1 MPQNALRAAM
11 LRLATILASGAPRPR
26 RGTLALA
33 LARLPRLKSR
43 HDGFTFRPPCA
54 MGSATMSPDEFRPS
68 ALTPIVDPR
77 FGDVEDDALAMKRRS
92 LLSLAGTLFAEISF
106 PKLIAAWFILIIG
119 PGIMLGLAPQ
129 VALGW
134 AQALRSNLAAPF
146 AGLGALVLLVVVA
159 LAGWYGGRPLFRAAE
174 SNFWQLN
181 SLAVQPFYAVCR
193 EALRHFAEKLLPRD
207 TTEAG
212 RARLRAATSVAAGL
226 ILSGLA
232 LAAAAAA
239 WPASSWI
246 GELADLASPYQLA
259 KNALANSVMLIG
271 LYLAAVA
278 LVWSIADALM
288 PQPRAL
294 KEFAETGSAAGPAKS
309 RTWRVAHL
317 SDLHGVGEPYGL
329 RIESGRSGPRG
340 NGRIAVLLRRLD
352 ALHAA
357 EPLDLILLTGDTT
370 DAGRSA
376 EWAAFFDLLGQYPH
390 LAARMLVLPGNHD
403 VNVVDRTNPA
413 RLDLPM
419 SPQKRLRQLRM
430 LSAMTAIQG
439 SSVHVV
445 DRERKAIGPTLAE
458 ALAPHLSHLASFA
471 DTGSWREASRFG
483 TLWFDVFPQVLPPRE
498 PDGLGVI
505 LADSNA
511 ETHFSFTNAL
521 GLVSAEQM
529 QAIETVLAAYPRARW
544 IMALH
549 HHLVEYPMPARALS
563 ERIGTALINGSW
575 FVRRLG
581 DAAGRIVAMHGHRH
595 IDWIGECAG
604 LTIVSAPSPVMEAT
618 DAAET
623 CFYIHT
629 LVALPD
635 GGLGLA
641 RPERIAVA
649 GATAGEPRVA

>member
-1 MPQNALRAAM
+1 MPQASLRAA
-11 LRLATILASGAPRPR
+11 LAHLTSVLASGRSPR

-33 LARLPRLKSR
+33 LARLDRLKSI
-43 HDGFTFRPPCA
+43 HDGFVLLPPRA
-54 MGSATMSPDEFRPS
+54 MGSGPMSSDELRPP

-77 FGDVEDDALAMKRRS
+77 FGDVEDDALATKRRS
-92 LLSLAGTLFAEISF
+92 LLSLAGTLFAEISL
-106 PKLIAAWFILIIG
+106 PKLIAAWFVMIIG

-134 AQALRSNLAAPF
+134 AIALKTNLAAPF
-146 AGLGALVLLVVVA
+146 AGLGALVLLLIVA
-159 LAGWYGGRPLFRAAE
+159 LAGWYGIRPLFRAAE

-181 SLAVQPFYAVCR
+181 SLAVQPFYAACR
-193 EALRHFAEKLLPRD
+193 EALRHFAEKLLPTD

-226 ILSGLA
+226 VLSGLA
-232 LAAAAAA
+232 LSATAAA
-239 WPASSWI
+239 WRASSWI
-246 GELADLASPYQLA
+246 GEFADLASPYQLA
-259 KNALANSVMLIG
+259 KTALANSVVLIG

-294 KEFAETGSAAGPAKS
+294 QGFATADPTAGKA
-309 RTWRVAHL
+309 WRVAHL

-340 NGRIAVLLRRLD
+340 NGRIAAVLQRLD

-376 EWAAFFDLLGQYPH
+376 EWAAFFDLLAAYPH
-390 LAARMLVLPGNHD
+390 LAERMLVLPGNHD

-419 SPQKRLRQLRM
+419 SPAKRLRQLRM
-430 LSAMTAIQG
+430 LSAMAAIQG
-439 SSVHVV
+439 SKVHLV
-445 DRERKAIGPTLAE
+445 DRRADMLGPTLA
-458 ALAPHLSHLASFA
+458 ATLAPRLSSLAEFS
-471 DTGSWREASRFG
+471 DTGSWREAGRFG
-483 TLWFDVFPQVLPPRE
+483 QLWPDLFPQVLPPRE

-521 GLVSAEQM
+521 GLVSAEQAL
-529 QAIETVLAAYPRARW
+529 AIEKVLAAYPGARW
-544 IMALH
+544 IIALH

-575 FVRRLG
+575 FVRRLSH
-581 DAAGRIVAMHGHRH
+581 AAHRIVAMHGHRH

-629 LVALPD
+629 LVATPD
-635 GGLGLA
+635 GGLGLGP
-641 RPERIAVA
+641 PERIAVA
-649 GATAGEPRVA
+649 GAAACAARAA

>member
-1 MPQNALRAAM
+1 MPQASFRAAVI
-11 LRLATILASGAPRPR
+11 RLTSVLASGRSPR

-33 LARLPRLKSR
+33 LARLDRLKSI
-43 HDGFTFRPPCA
+43 HDGFVLLPPRA
-54 MGSATMSPDEFRPS
+54 MGSGPMSSDELRPP

-77 FGDVEDDALAMKRRS
+77 FGDVEDDALATKRRS
-92 LLSLAGTLFAEISF
+92 LLSLAGTLFAEISL
-106 PKLIAAWFILIIG
+106 PKLIAAWFVMIIG

-134 AQALRSNLAAPF
+134 AIALRTNLAAPF
-146 AGLGALVLLVVVA
+146 AGLGALVLLVIVA
-159 LAGWYGGRPLFRAAE
+159 LAGWYGIRPLFRAAE

-181 SLAVQPFYAVCR
+181 SLAVQPFYAACR
-193 EALRHFAEKLLPRD
+193 EALRHFAEKLLPTD
-207 TTEAG
+207 TSEAG

-226 ILSGLA
+226 VLSGLA
-232 LAAAAAA
+232 LSAAAAA
-239 WPASSWI
+239 WRASSWI

-259 KNALANSVMLIG
+259 KTALANSVVLIG

-294 KEFAETGSAAGPAKS
+294 KGFAAADPTNGKA
-309 RTWRVAHL
+309 WRVAHL

-340 NGRIAVLLRRLD
+340 NGRIAAVLQRLD
-352 ALHAA
+352 ALHAT

-376 EWAAFFDLLGQYPH
+376 EWAAFFDLLGAYPH
-390 LAARMLVLPGNHD
+390 LAERMLVLPGNHD

-419 SPQKRLRQLRM
+419 SPAKRLRQLRM
-430 LSAMTAIQG
+430 LSAMAAIQG
-439 SSVHVV
+439 PKVHLV
-445 DRERKAIGPTLAE
+445 DRHADTLGPTLA
-458 ALAPHLSHLASFA
+458 ATLAPRLSSLADFA
-471 DTGSWREASRFG
+471 DTGSWREAGRFG
-483 TLWFDVFPQVLPPRE
+483 QLWPDLFPQVLPPSE

-521 GLVSAEQM
+521 GLVSAEQAL
-529 QAIETVLAAYPRARW
+529 AIEKVLAAYPGARW
-544 IMALH
+544 IIALH

-575 FVRRLG
+575 FVRRLSH
-581 DAAGRIVAMHGHRH
+581 AAHRIVAMHGHRH

-629 LVALPD
+629 LVAKPD

-641 RPERIAVA
+641 PPERITVA
-649 GATAGEPRVA
+649 GAAAACPARAA